1 MKKNRHKILDIRHK
15 TKTLRSLGLVLIAL
29 VGSFQFS
36 FSQGDSTTGII
47 KLRQRLVHIKHD
59 EGKEAVDSFR
69 ILHVMIGGNVY
80 QTEKHLNYA
89 YDEKT
94 KKYDFRN
101 EFKYIQPILNL
112 GDLSI
117 VNLKTSFGNNVKN
130 MFSAPDEFALALKY
144 AGINV
149 AMHANIHTANISK
162 SMLKRTR
169 DLLNTYDMYH
179 TGAFTDNMQRNG
191 NYPLII
197 NKKGFRIA
205 VLNYTR
211 VTNRPSIS
219 RDFIINEI
227 DKFTIE
233 RDMRMALAQKP
244 DFIIAYFDWGANNQE
259 TPNYM
264 QMDIV
269 QYAFQLG
276 ANMVVGT
283 NPNTPM
289 RIDYNSYNRNGQM
302 KEGIVAYSL
311 GNLIAS
317 NDDVKN
323 RKGYLI
329 DLELKK
335 NNFTGETD
343 VNDWGAI
350 PVYTY
355 YDTTSAHGATKV
367 FAVPCS
373 NVESGDIFPN
383 IPYIEKRRAV
393 NCAYDVRKLLGAT
406 ADEIQYNLNELIVNN
421 VQETI
426 DITSASL
433 NNKFSQKR
441 ASEIEPSD
449 APVLPMATLGSNN
462 PPSIA
467 VLYEEPIKPETSLG
481 KQYPKA
487 KSILDNVPQVSTLPS
502 KPINGNAPNLYP
514 QATDSIT
521 RKTST
526 DVLNNES
533 VALKIPSADTS
544 ATNPVVAE
552 NKKENKKSSAKE
564 KNVAEKKAD
573 VVVANN
579 DSTKIAAVAKNKNAS
594 NDSSSIAKSNKQ
606 SNENL
611 LAEKDSVNRK
621 SKTTVADA
629 STAKSKTKNQPANT
643 NYHTIGNDYEL
654 KEKEAAVAKQKKAAA
669 ETKEREKETS
679 VEIHSN
685 ATENIAAKNTSGINS
700 EIKMIN
706 GANSK
711 VVLDTFYR
719 IQFYALKKFIP
730 LDTNYYT
737 HLKGYEV
744 LEEDGLFKYL
754 LGKFKTNEECEQYWK
769 TQIQPRY
776 KQSFIS
782 KYVSGKR
789 ILQ

>member
-1 MKKNRHKILDIRHK
+1 MRTNRQKILNKRQE
-15 TKTLRSLGLVLIAL
+15 TKTFCTLCLIFIA
-29 VGSFQFS
+29 VISSFQFS
-36 FSQGDSTTGII
+36 FSQSDSTSGII

-59 EGKEAVDSFR
+59 EGKETVDSFR

-101 EFKYIQPILNL
+101 EFRYIQPILNL
-112 GDLSI
+112 GDISI

-283 NPNTPM
+283 NPNAPM

-317 NDDVKN
+317 NDEVKN

-350 PVYTY
+350 PIYTY

-367 FAVPCS
+367 FSAPCS
-373 NVESGDIFPN
+373 NIETGNIFPN

-393 NCAYDVRKLLGAT
+393 NSAYDVRKLLGAT

-441 ASEIEPSD
+441 ANEIEPSD

-462 PPSIA
+462 PPSLA
-467 VLYEEPIKPETSLG
+467 VLYEEPVKTEMPSG

-487 KSILDNVPQVSTLPS
+487 KSIVDNASQAGVLPS
-502 KPINGNAPNLYP
+502 KPISSNAPNPYP
-514 QATDSIT
+514 QSTDSISL
-521 RKTST
+521 KTST
-526 DVLNNES
+526 TILNTES
-533 VALKIPSADTS
+533 VAVKIPVADTTKS
-544 ATNPVVAE
+544 SLVAE
-552 NKKENKKSSAKE
+552 NKKENKKTSAKE
-564 KNVAEKKAD
+564 KNADEKKAD
-573 VVVANN
+573 EVVTNN
-579 DSTKIAAVAKNKNAS
+579 DSTKVIDVAKN
-594 NDSSSIAKSNKQ
+594 NKQ
-606 SNENL
+606 NNENL
-611 LAEKDSVNRK
+611 LAEKDSANRK
-621 SKTTVADA
+621 NKTATVDT
-629 STAKSKTKNQPANT
+629 SRAKNKTKNQPANT
-643 NYHTIGNDYEL
+643 NYHTVGNDYDL
-654 KEKEAAVAKQKKAAA
+654 KEKETAAAKQKKTGT

-679 VEIHSN
+679 VEINSN
-685 ATENIAAKNTSGINS
+685 ASENIAAKNTSGINS
-700 EIKMIN
+700 EIKPIN

-711 VVLDTFYR
+711 VVFDTFYR

-730 LDTNYYT
+730 IDTNYYT

-769 TQIQPRY
+769 NQIQPRY

-782 KYVSGKR
+782 KYVAGKR
-789 ILQ
+789 VIQ

>member
-1 MKKNRHKILDIRHK
+1 MTIDHRPQL
-15 TKTLRSLGLVLIAL
+15 KTLCSLGLLFFVLI
-29 VGSFQFS
+29 GSFQFS
-36 FSQGDSTTGII
+36 FSQGDSTSGII

-59 EGKEAVDSFR
+59 EGKETVDSFR

-112 GDLSI
+112 GDISI

-162 SMLKRTR
+162 PMLKRTR

-276 ANMVVGT
+276 GNMVVGT
-283 NPNTPM
+283 NPNAPM

-350 PVYTY
+350 P
-355 YDTTSAHGATKV
+355 
-367 FAVPCS
+367 
-373 NVESGDIFPN
+373 I
-383 IPYIEKRRAV
+383 
-393 NCAYDVRKLLGAT
+393 LLLCMA
-406 ADEIQYNLNELIVNN
+406 QQKFFRCRVLI
-421 VQETI
+421 
-426 DITSASL
+426 
-433 NNKFSQKR
+433 
-441 ASEIEPSD
+441 
-449 APVLPMATLGSNN
+449 
-462 PPSIA
+462 
-467 VLYEEPIKPETSLG
+467 
-481 KQYPKA
+481 
-487 KSILDNVPQVSTLPS
+487 
-502 KPINGNAPNLYP
+502 
-514 QATDSIT
+514 
-521 RKTST
+521 
-526 DVLNNES
+526 
-533 VALKIPSADTS
+533 
-544 ATNPVVAE
+544 
-552 NKKENKKSSAKE
+552 
-564 KNVAEKKAD
+564 
-573 VVVANN
+573 
-579 DSTKIAAVAKNKNAS
+579 
-594 NDSSSIAKSNKQ
+594 
-606 SNENL
+606 
-611 LAEKDSVNRK
+611 
-621 SKTTVADA
+621 
-629 STAKSKTKNQPANT
+629 
-643 NYHTIGNDYEL
+643 
-654 KEKEAAVAKQKKAAA
+654 
-669 ETKEREKETS
+669 
-679 VEIHSN
+679 
-685 ATENIAAKNTSGINS
+685 
-700 EIKMIN
+700 
-706 GANSK
+706 
-711 VVLDTFYR
+711 
-719 IQFYALKKFIP
+719 
-730 LDTNYYT
+730 
-737 HLKGYEV
+737 
-744 LEEDGLFKYL
+744 
-754 LGKFKTNEECEQYWK
+754 
-769 TQIQPRY
+769 
-776 KQSFIS
+776 
-782 KYVSGKR
+782 
-789 ILQ
+789 

>member
-1 MKKNRHKILDIRHK
+1 M
-15 TKTLRSLGLVLIAL
+15 RSLGLILFVLI
-29 VGSFQFS
+29 GSFQFS
-36 FSQGDSTTGII
+36 FSQGVSTSGII

-69 ILHVMIGGNVY
+69 ILHIMIGGNVY

-101 EFKYIQPILNL
+101 EFRYIQPILNL
-112 GDLSI
+112 GDISI
-117 VNLKTSFGNNVKN
+117 VNLKSSFGNNVKN

-162 SMLKRTR
+162 TMLKRTR

-205 VLNYTR
+205 ILNYTR

-227 DKFTIE
+227 DKYTIE

-283 NPNTPM
+283 NPNAPM

-317 NDDVKN
+317 NEDVKN

-373 NVESGDIFPN
+373 NVETGDIFPN

-441 ASEIEPSD
+441 ASEIDPSD

-467 VLYEEPIKPETSLG
+467 VLYEEPSKPETAIA
-481 KQYPKA
+481 KQYAKA
-487 KSILDNVPQVSTLPS
+487 KSIFDNTAEANALQS
-502 KPINGNAPNLYP
+502 KPINENAPNLYP

-521 RKTST
+521 RKTIT
-526 DVLNNES
+526 VVLNNES
-533 VALKIPSADTS
+533 VALKIPTTDTTS
-544 ATNPVVAE
+544 AAVAE
-552 NKKENKKSSAKE
+552 NKKENKKTSAKE
-564 KNVAEKKAD
+564 KNAVEKKID
-573 VVVANN
+573 VVAANN
-579 DSTKIAAVAKNKNAS
+579 DSSKVVAVAKNKVVS

-606 SNENL
+606 NPENL
-611 LAEKDSVNRK
+611 LAEKDSANRK
-621 SKTTVADA
+621 NKTATVDT
-629 STAKSKTKNQPANT
+629 STAKNKTKNQPANT
-643 NYHTIGNDYEL
+643 NYHIVGNDYEL
-654 KEKEAAVAKQKKAAA
+654 KEKETAAAKQKKTVA
-669 ETKEREKETS
+669 EAKEREKETS
-679 VEIHSN
+679 VEINSN
-685 ATENIAAKNTSGINS
+685 ASENITAKNISGSNS
-700 EIKMIN
+700 QIKSIK
-706 GANSK
+706 GANSQ
-711 VVLDTFYR
+711 VVIDTVYR

-754 LGKFKTNEECEQYWK
+754 LGKFRTMEECESYWK
-769 TQIQPRY
+769 NQIQPRY